1 MKVDLVF
8 QGNAK
13 TMQVQMSED
22 DSIFSSSCN
31 ESMSLIGPAG
41 KSAYQIAVDNGYTG
55 TEEQW
60 LESLKGARGRDG
72 RDGHTPIK
80 GVDYY
85 TPAEKQAFSD
95 EIFASLKI
103 DSELSEDSTNAIQN
117 RAVAVKFADVET
129 TIGNIDV
136 LLGTI

>member
-1 MKVDLVF
+1 MEADV
-8 QGNAK
+8 
-13 TMQVQMSED
+13 
-22 DSIFSSSCN
+22 IFE
-31 ESMSLIGPAG
+31 ESNCEFCVSFDENMTLMGPAG
-41 KSAYQIAVDNGYTG
+41 KSAYQIACDNGFKG
-55 TEEQW
+55 TELQW
-60 LESLKGARGRDG
+60 LMSLKGADGTRGRDG

-103 DSELSEDSTNAIQN
+103 DNELSEDSTNAIQN

-136 LLGTI
+136 LLGNI